1 MMKYLELYEIKTP
14 HVEICE
20 MNVEQYLLKKIKAL
34 TVFMRKQ
41 QWLKTSEYRV

>member
-20 MNVEQYLLKKIKAL
+20 MSVEQYSLKKIKAL
-34 TVFMRKQ
+34 TMFMRK
-41 QWLKTSEYRV
+41 